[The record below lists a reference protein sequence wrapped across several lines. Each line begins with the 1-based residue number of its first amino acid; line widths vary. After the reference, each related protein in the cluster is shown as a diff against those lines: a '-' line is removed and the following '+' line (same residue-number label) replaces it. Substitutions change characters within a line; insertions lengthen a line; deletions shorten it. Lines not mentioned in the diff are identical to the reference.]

1 MNPIRAISITI
12 MKAAIITVAVALGFG
27 IGSALGLPVWL
38 HGFFLIP
45 AMLLFYRLSG
55 ERRPALWKIFGFTG
69 LLSVFVLLVFL
80 GIKYVPE
87 QHFWI
92 YYILVGL
99 IAPFGPI
106 LSWFERR
113 FLPKEPKSEQGGT
126 GQPATRPVV
135 EPEGNYKP
143 QPEAEG
149 RSR

>member
-1 MNPIRAISITI
+1 
-12 MKAAIITVAVALGFG
+12 MKAAVITVVVVLGFG
-27 IGSALGLPVWL
+27 IASALGLPVWL
-38 HGFFLIP
+38 QGFFLIP

-69 LLSVFVLLVFL
+69 LLSGFVLLVSL
-80 GIKYVPE
+80 GLKYAPE

-92 YYILVGL
+92 YYILILL
-99 IAPFGPI
+99 IAPIGPV
-106 LSWFERR
+106 LNWFQRR

-135 EPEGNYKP
+135 EPEGGAKP